1 MKSTAPIRTILLLGL
16 ICGGCMVGPDYKP
29 PHAATPPAWSGLSN
43 APAAGASAATPAPAE
58 LAGWWKK
65 FNDPMLVSLVT
76 EAFRTN
82 LDLQLAEAQLRQ
94 ARANRGVVGGPFWP
108 GLTAN
113 GSYARGATGTAP
125 SRNLFTAGGLDAAW
139 ELDFF
144 GATRRNIESADAG
157 ILAARENVHDVQ
169 VTLAAE
175 IALNY
180 IQLRA
185 AQEQIDIARENLKSE
200 EATAVLTRKRLA
212 AGFVSA
218 LDEANA
224 EAQVA
229 TTAATIPVLE
239 TTVRQS
245 IYSLSVL
252 LARPPAD
259 LVEQLSRPGPVP
271 LTPPEVPVGLPSD
284 LLRRRPDIREA
295 EAQLHAAMAQIGVA
309 KAAYFP
315 QFSLTGSVDYQS
327 DMLRTLFAGPS
338 RFWTAGPSVTW
349 PIFQGGALTAKVRV
363 QQALSDQAYITYQKT
378 VLTALQDVENQL
390 VAFAKEWDHRKALN
404 EAVVQN
410 RKAVDLSTQLYTEGT
425 SDFLSVLDAE
435 RSLYASENALSQSK
449 ASISTDLVALY
460 KALGGGWE

>member
-1 MKSTAPIRTILLLGL
+1 
-16 ICGGCMVGPDYKP
+16 
-29 PHAATPPAWSGLSN
+29 
-43 APAAGASAATPAPAE
+43 
-58 LAGWWKK
+58 
-65 FNDPMLVSLVT
+65 
-76 EAFRTN
+76 
-82 LDLQLAEAQLRQ
+82 
-94 ARANRGVVGGPFWP
+94 
-108 GLTAN
+108 
-113 GSYARGATGTAP
+113 
-125 SRNLFTAGGLDAAW
+125 
-139 ELDFF
+139 
-144 GATRRNIESADAG
+144 
-157 ILAARENVHDVQ
+157 
-169 VTLAAE
+169 
-175 IALNY
+175 
-180 IQLRA
+180 
-185 AQEQIDIARENLKSE
+185 
-200 EATAVLTRKRLA
+200 
-212 AGFVSA
+212 
-218 LDEANA
+218 
-224 EAQVA
+224 
-229 TTAATIPVLE
+229 
-239 TTVRQS
+239 
-245 IYSLSVL
+245 
-252 LARPPAD
+252 
-259 LVEQLSRPGPVP
+259 
-271 LTPPEVPVGLPSD
+271 
-284 LLRRRPDIREA
+284 
-295 EAQLHAAMAQIGVA
+295 MAQIGVA